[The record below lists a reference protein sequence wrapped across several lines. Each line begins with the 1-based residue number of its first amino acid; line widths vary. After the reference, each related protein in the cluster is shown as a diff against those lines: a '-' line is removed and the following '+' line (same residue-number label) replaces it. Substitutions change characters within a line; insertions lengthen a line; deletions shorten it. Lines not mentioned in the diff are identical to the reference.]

1 MDLDTAKAV
10 ANLLITLGNV
20 NFEQVREAV
29 EPFNKILRQ
38 FESQGQEIVFGELA
52 WNDEWIFDA
61 EIGDERDNP
70 SLRHD
75 AEGVP
80 EELSPE
86 YAYDAIGLYMSDAS
100 HDFVQVLAVGE
111 GVPTPPDKP
120 IDVDAVLHHGLA
132 MAADIVKTH
141 YEDGNFGDRILDYVR
156 KGRDR
161 EQLRGIHPRSS
172 EWGLF
177 DANAEKWAKTADQ
190 EAWRWLVMHSEGHP
204 YPHAVQLRVRT
215 GYMKLENA

>member
-29 EPFNKILRQ
+29 RPFNKILRQ

-52 WNDEWIFDA
+52 WNDEWTFDA
-61 EIGDERDNP
+61 EIGDERDN
-70 SLRHD
+70 STLRHD
-75 AEGVP
+75 AEGVS

-86 YAYDAIGLYMSDAS
+86 CAYDAVGLYMSDAC
-100 HDFVQVLAVGE
+100 HDFVQVLAVGK
-111 GVPTPPDKP
+111 GVPTTPDEL

-132 MAADIVKTH
+132 MATHIVETH
-141 YEDGNFGDRILDYVR
+141 YEDGNLGDRILDYV
-156 KGRDR
+156 KNGKNR
-161 EQLRGIHPRSS
+161 EQLHGVRPSSS

-190 EAWRWLVMHSEGHP
+190 EAWRWLVMYSEGHP
-204 YPHAVQLRVRT
+204 YLHAVQLRVRT
-215 GYMKLENA
+215 GYMKLDNA